1 MILRLFRRAHFVH
14 PRAAIVAVAAEHE
27 ARAPVDAHRI
37 GEALS
42 AHVAVQREA
51 RVPFAELDAVSVSLQ
66 RLLHHFF
73 QCCLLLVQSASMS
86 NHYSSMKPK

>member
-1 MILRLFRRAHFVH
+1 MYTLILRLFRGAHFVH
-14 PRAAIVAVAAEHE
+14 PRAAIVVVAAEHE

-42 AHVAVQREA
+42 AHLAVQREA
-51 RVPFAELDAVSVSLQ
+51 RVPLAELDAVRVSLQ

-73 QCCLLLVQSASMS
+73 QCRLLLVQCASLS
-86 NHYSSMKPK
+86 IPHH